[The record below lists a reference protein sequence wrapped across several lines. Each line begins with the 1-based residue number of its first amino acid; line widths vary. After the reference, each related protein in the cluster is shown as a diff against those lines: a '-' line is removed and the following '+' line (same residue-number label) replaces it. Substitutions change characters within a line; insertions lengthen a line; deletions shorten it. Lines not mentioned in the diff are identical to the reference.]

1 MSRERQRSHEGSGA
15 QDLLGAAEGAGIQS
29 GEEELGGDL
38 ISLHNSLKGG
48 CDEEGFGLFSQATNR
63 TQGNGHKLYQRRF
76 RLDIRK
82 SFFPSK
88 SGQALEWPAQG
99 GGGVAIPGSV
109 QEASG

>member
-1 MSRERQRSHEGSGA
+1 MLWGA
-15 QDLLGAAEGAGIQS
+15 VEKRRLRADFIVLCNFLQGC
-29 GEEELGGDL
+29 
-38 ISLHNSLKGG
+38 
-48 CDEEGFGLFSQATNR
+48 CDEEGIGLFSQATNR

-82 SFFPSK
+82 SFFSQ

-109 QEASG
+109 QEVSG